1 MRTMGSGGHAD
12 GCVTAC
18 WGAGHLLTCSPSI
31 SAPLSAVWT
40 SVFNVRRRENVV
52 LANPL
57 VRLLSPSTAEDILD
71 DLDIFV
77 RVV

>member
-1 MRTMGSGGHAD
+1 MGSGGHA

-31 SAPLSAVWT
+31 SAPLSAVCT

-57 VRLLSPSTAEDILD
+57 VRLSPSTAEDILNN
-71 DLDIFV
+71 LDISV